1 MKTFKIFCMALL
13 AVLSL
18 SACNNDDDPLPRG
31 DGKPVITTQDV
42 PTSALFGDSLTF
54 TVNCKDEGGIAL
66 STLKAYLYFD
76 DEVVGQTTLRTK
88 TEGDYTAK
96 VYVPFLKEI
105 PDGTAKLKLVLQN
118 IDFTTTEQDFDINV
132 SRPKYAYINFVSG
145 DKTYQM
151 TPDASNPYLFST
163 TVESATNLLSGYF
176 SAPAQGTSG
185 NVITFGEGTD
195 GCTQGVTTPLSF
207 VSTTIGKIKVTFN
220 TLTYEYGPV
229 LDPDAPPTE
238 ITIDKNNHDIQKRPG
253 LHFL

>member
-1 MKTFKIFCMALL
+1 M
-13 AVLSL
+13 
-18 SACNNDDDPLPRG
+18 
-31 DGKPVITTQDV
+31 
-42 PTSALFGDSLTF
+42 
-54 TVNCKDEGGIAL
+54 
-66 STLKAYLYFD
+66 
-76 DEVVGQTTLRTK
+76 
-88 TEGDYTAK
+88 
-96 VYVPFLKEI
+96 
-105 PDGTAKLKLVLQN
+105 
-118 IDFTTTEQDFDINV
+118 

-163 TVESATNLLSGYF
+163 TAESATNLLSGYF

-238 ITIDKNNHDIQKRPG
+238 ITIDKNNLYYVGGLIQGMKYK
-253 LHFL
+253 FTDECY